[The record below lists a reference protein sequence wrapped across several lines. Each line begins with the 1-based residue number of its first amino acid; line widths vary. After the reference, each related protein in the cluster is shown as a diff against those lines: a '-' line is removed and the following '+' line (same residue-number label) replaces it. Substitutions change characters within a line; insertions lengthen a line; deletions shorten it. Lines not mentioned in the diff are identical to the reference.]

1 MAPPIEISIPT
12 TSPVGASGG
21 DKAYTLYNITLRL
34 PLRSYVFQKRYSEFA
49 ALHTTLTNLVGEAP
63 PAPLPGKSW
72 FRSTIASA
80 ELTETRRVG
89 LEAYLRAIAES
100 PDRRWRDTSAWRAFL
115 NLPSTSGAGSSSA
128 SGRSNQGIAPITSSS
143 HGSGGHGSGHE
154 RNGSSAAGGGSGTT
168 AAEGRLPA
176 IGLAAANAATASDP
190 GTWLDLHKEMKRA
203 LHDARLQLARRD
215 AALTAGSGGGGGN
228 NSSTTAV
235 EAGAAAKRELVKT
248 GSLLSALTVGL
259 KTLQDSKGLGEGEL
273 RRRRDLLA
281 AARVERDGLETL
293 SASLASARGP
303 GGVGSNGAGIQ
314 QAAPVTGDKAVLF
327 GSAAA
332 SSSSGG
338 GGGNHSRTFG
348 GGRVLGAPLPE
359 TEQTRELDNAGVVQ
373 LQKQKMAEQ
382 DQDVATLARMVQRQR
397 ELGLAIN
404 KEVDLHIDML
414 NQQSDDVDRV
424 QGKMKVA
431 KDRLKR
437 LN

>member
-49 ALHTTLTNLVGEAP
+49 TLHATLTNLVGEAP

-72 FRSTIASA
+72 FRSTIASP
-80 ELTETRRVG
+80 ELTETRRIG

-128 SGRSNQGIAPITSSS
+128 SGRSNQGIAPLAKAT
-143 HGSGGHGSGHE
+143 GNGHGNGTSGE
-154 RNGSSAAGGGSGTT
+154 S
-168 AAEGRLPA
+168 RLPA
-176 IGLAAANAATASDP
+176 IGLASANAAAASDP
-190 GTWLDLHKEMKRA
+190 GTWIDLHKEMKNA
-203 LHDARLQLARRD
+203 LKEARKQITQRD
-215 AALTAGSGGGGGN
+215 TALTAGGGSGGV
-228 NSSTTAV
+228 SSSAA

-248 GSLLSALTVGL
+248 GSLLTALTTGL
-259 KTLQDSKGLGEGEL
+259 KAIQESKRLGDGEL

-281 AARVERDGLETL
+281 VARVERDGLETL
-293 SASLASARGP
+293 SASLASARSHNYGE
-303 GGVGSNGAGIQ
+303 GSSSSASSI
-314 QAAPVTGDKAVLF
+314 APVTGDKAALF
-327 GSAAA
+327 GAAAA
-332 SSSSGG
+332 SGNSGNG
-338 GGGNHSRTFG
+338 RAFG

-359 TEQTRELDNAGVVQ
+359 TDQTRELDNTGVVQ
-373 LQKQKMAEQ
+373 LQKQKMADQ
-382 DQDVATLARMVQRQR
+382 DQDVAMLSKIVERQR
-397 ELGLAIN
+397 MLGLAI
-404 KEVDLHIDML
+404 KDEVDLHVGLL
-414 NQQSDDVDRV
+414 NQLGEDTDRV

-431 KDRLKR
+431 KDRIKR

>member
-49 ALHTTLTNLVGEAP
+49 TLHATLTNLVGETP

-72 FRSTIASA
+72 FRSTVASA
-80 ELTETRRVG
+80 ELTETRRIG

-128 SGRSNQGIAPITSSS
+128 SGRSNQGIAPLAKST
-143 HGSGGHGSGHE
+143 GNG
-154 RNGSSAAGGGSGTT
+154 NGSTES
-168 AAEGRLPA
+168 RLPA
-176 IGLAAANAATASDP
+176 IGLASANAAAASDP
-190 GTWLDLHKEMKRA
+190 GTWIDLHKEMKNT
-203 LHDARLQLARRD
+203 LKEARMQLARRD
-215 AALTAGSGGGGGN
+215 AALTAGGGSGV
-228 NSSTTAV
+228 SSSAA
-235 EAGAAAKRELVKT
+235 ESSAAAKRELVKT
-248 GSLLSALTVGL
+248 GSLLTALTTGL
-259 KTLQDSKGLGEGEL
+259 KAIQESKRLGEGEL

-293 SASLASARGP
+293 SASLASARSNTYGE
-303 GGVGSNGAGIQ
+303 GSSSGASSI
-314 QAAPVTGDKAVLF
+314 APVTGDKAVLF

-332 SSSSGG
+332 
-338 GGGNHSRTFG
+338 GGNSGNGRAFG

-359 TEQTRELDNAGVVQ
+359 TDQTRELDNSGVVQ

-382 DQDVATLARMVQRQR
+382 DQDVAVLSKIIEKQRM
-397 ELGLAIN
+397 LGLAI
-404 KEVDLHIDML
+404 KDEVDLHTGML
-414 NQQSDDVDRV
+414 NQLSDDTDRV
-424 QGKMKVA
+424 HGKMKVA
-431 KDRLKR
+431 KDRIKR

>member
-21 DKAYTLYNITLRL
+21 NKAYTLYNITLRL

-49 ALHTTLTNLVGEAP
+49 TLHTTLTNLVGEAP

-72 FRSTIASA
+72 FRSTIASP
-80 ELTETRRVG
+80 ELTETRRSG

-100 PDRRWRDTSAWRAFL
+100 PDRRWRDTSAWRTFL

-128 SGRSNQGIAPITSSS
+128 SGRSNQGIAPIASQ
-143 HGSGGHGSGHE
+143 GSGHE
-154 RNGSSAAGGGSGTT
+154 RNGSSVTGSAT
-168 AAEGRLPA
+168 AAESRLPA
-176 IGLAAANAATASDP
+176 IGLAAANAAAASDA

-215 AALTAGSGGGGGN
+215 AALTAGVGGS
-228 NSSTTAV
+228 NSSSTAAV

-248 GSLLSALTVGL
+248 GSLLSALTSGL
-259 KTLQDSKGLGEGEL
+259 KALQDNKRLGEGEL

-293 SASLASARGP
+293 SASLASARAT
-303 GGVGSNGAGIQ
+303 GGAGSNGAGI

-327 GSAAA
+327 GNAAA
-332 SSSSGG
+332 SSS
-338 GGGNHSRTFG
+338 GNNRAFG
-348 GGRVLGAPLPE
+348 SGRVLGAPLPE

-382 DQDVATLARMVQRQR
+382 DQDVAVLAKIVQRQR

-431 KDRLKR
+431 KDRIKR
-437 LN
+437 LNK